1 MSDDRRARVIKK
13 SGPVLRQSKLVRLS
27 DLKPAEYNPRRMPEL
42 EMEKLRRSIVEFGF
56 VEPVVARAEDM
67 MIVGGHQRVLAYRS
81 LLEQRGEDP
90 DKKKVPVVF
99 VEGMS
104 DERAKLL
111 NLALNRISGEWDYD
125 KLTGIF
131 EELGAEWSDDVH
143 GLTGFDAREVED
155 ILALSDFAGGS
166 AEIPDAGEVQEGLD
180 RIERRFVFQLE
191 TEEDAEIVRSALRAK
206 GWTGPG
212 NAVSAFVEVCRCAS
226 DVRE

>member
-1 MSDDRRARVIKK
+1 M
-13 SGPVLRQSKLVRLS
+13 
-27 DLKPAEYNPRRMPEL
+27 
-42 EMEKLRRSIVEFGF
+42 RRSLAEFGF
-56 VEPVVARAEDM
+56 VEPVVARSEDK
-67 MIVGGHQRVLAYRS
+67 MIVGGHQRVLAYHA

-90 DKKKVPVVF
+90 DQHSVPVVF

-125 KLTGIF
+125 KLAGLF
-131 EELGAEWSDDVH
+131 EELGAEWSDDLH

-166 AEIPDAGEVQEGLD
+166 AEIPDASEIQAGLD
-180 RIERRFVFQLE
+180 KIERRFVFQLE
-191 TEEDAEIVRSALRAK
+191 TEEDAEVVRSALRAK

-212 NAVSAFVEVCRCAS
+212 NAVAAFVEVCRCAS
-226 DVRE
+226 VDPE